1 MIFTAGEDYA
11 RAASSALPVQSGREP
26 SHFLPAS
33 DSIDLYLLFTQLSK
47 NTALRASQQIAVGW

>member
-1 MIFTAGEDYA
+1 MQEQPP
-11 RAASSALPVQSGREP
+11 ALPAQSGREP

-47 NTALRASQQIAVGW
+47 NAALWASQQIAIGR